1 MLPTIKFKTV
11 VLLSL
16 VTLATFSLALSTCAQ
31 NTTKESVTL
40 KIAVLPILDSLP
52 IYVAQEEGLFAENN
66 IKVEFVPVSSAPERD
81 QLITSGQADGMINEL
96 VSTVFYNTNQTR
108 IQIVR
113 YARTATADQHL
124 FSILASAESGIKQV
138 EQLSGVAIGV
148 SQGTVIEYLTDRLLQ
163 NQGFENDEIA
173 TVAIPSIG
181 DRLALLSS
189 GELAA
194 GMLPEPPTSLAI
206 ESGAI
211 VVIDDTTYPEVSFST
226 ISFRKPFI
234 DQHPQAIKGFLAA
247 IEDAVKLINANPD
260 KYSDLL
266 VEKQLVPPLLV
277 GSFEVPTYPGAGV
290 PTQQQWDDALNWT
303 IEKGL
308 NDVNVSYQE
317 SVTDKFLP

>member
-1 MLPTIKFKTV
+1 MLG
-11 VLLSL
+11 L
-16 VTLATFSLALSTCAQ
+16 VTLAVFLLALTACAQ
-31 NTTKESVTL
+31 NTTEEPVTL
-40 KIAVLPILDSLP
+40 KVAVLPILDSLP

-66 IKVEFVPVSSAPERD
+66 ISVEFIPVSSAPERD
-81 QLITSGQADGMINEL
+81 QLITSGQADGMINEI

-113 YARTATADQHL
+113 YASTATADQHL
-124 FSILASAESGIKQV
+124 FSILASADSGIRQV

-181 DRLALLSS
+181 DRLALLNS

-206 ESGAI
+206 QSGAV
-211 VVIDDTTYPEVSFST
+211 VVIDDTTYPELSFST

-234 DQHPQAIKGFLAA
+234 DQYPQAIKGFLAA
-247 IEDAVKLINANPD
+247 IEGAVKLINANPD
-260 KYSDLL
+260 KYSELL

-277 GSFEVPTYPGAGV
+277 GSFEVPTYPGAGI
-290 PTQQQWDDALNWT
+290 PTREQWEDALNWT

-308 NDVNVSYQE
+308 NDRDVSYQD
-317 SVTDKFLP
+317 SVTDKYLP